1 MSRLFVR
8 ESDAVSVATLVQI
21 KDELQAGVFHL
32 LAFWQDWM
40 YMQYGFAFLRGRS
53 LVPAAEVF
61 MEEARQLEQGL
72 AEEGEQLWR
81 KYFPATDSLSTM
93 PYATV

>member
-40 YMQYGFAFLRGRS
+40 YMQYGFAFLKGRY

-61 MEEARQLEQGL
+61 MAEARKL
-72 AEEGEQLWR
+72 
-81 KYFPATDSLSTM
+81 
-93 PYATV
+93 